1 MSVAAGPD
9 IVEDGLVLALD
20 AANTRSYPG
29 SGTTWFDISGN
40 NRNFT
45 INNPANVSHVS
56 DNGGAFDFA
65 GTTGYIEDAD
75 GESYI
80 NGLTALALEVW
91 VKSDVTSTDKGIF
104 IVTTPAGADVC
115 LTLRYDAAGFDGG
128 ASSTIKF
135 AAGPSTATGTNS
147 EASGNS
153 QTTDWQCLLM
163 TWSTSVNTGLPKLYI
178 NGQEDVLSDN
188 DAQTNAVSGAT
199 RVLIGV
205 GSKDTLG
212 SSSWNGKIANVKL
225 YNRIFTDTEV
235 LQNYNAI
242 KSRFG
247 L

>member
-1 MSVAAGPD
+1 MGTFYNPK
-9 IVEDGLVLALD
+9 IVTNGLVLALD

-40 NRNFT
+40 NRDFT
-45 INNPANVSHVS
+45 INNPANVPHVS

-91 VKSDVTSTDKGIF
+91 IKSDVTSTDKGIF
-104 IVTTPAGADVC
+104 HTITPNNDDAPF
-115 LTLRYDAAGFDGG
+115 TLRYDAVGFDGG

-135 AAGPSTATGTNS
+135 GAGPSTATTTNS

-153 QTTDWQCLLM
+153 QTTNWQCLLM
-163 TWSTSVNTGLPKLYI
+163 TWSTSVNSGLPKLYI
-178 NGQEDVLSDN
+178 NGQEDVLSNN

-199 RVLIGV
+199 RVLIGI
-205 GSKDTLG
+205 GSKDTVG
-212 SSSWNGKIANVKL
+212 SSSWNGKIATVKL
-225 YNRIFTDTEV
+225 YNKTFTDAEV
-235 LQNYNAI
+235 AQNYNALRG
-242 KSRFG
+242 RFG

>member
-80 NGLTALALEVW
+80 NGLTALTLEVW
-91 VKSDVTSTDKGIF
+91 VKSDFTSTDRGIF
-104 IVTTPAGADVC
+104 HTITPNGSDIP

-128 ASSTIKF
+128 TSSTIKF

-153 QTTDWQCLLM
+153 QTTDWQCLNM
-163 TWSTSVNTGLPKLYI
+163 TWSTSVNSGFPKLYI
-178 NGQEDVLSDN
+178 NGQEDVLSNN
-188 DAQTNAVSGAT
+188 DAQTNAVSGANS
-199 RVLIGV
+199 VLIGV

-212 SSSWNGKIANVKL
+212 SSSWSGKIANVKL
-225 YNRIFTDTEV
+225 YNRIFTDAEV
-235 LQNYNAI
+235 LQNYNAL
-242 KSRFG
+242 KGRFG
-247 L
+247 S